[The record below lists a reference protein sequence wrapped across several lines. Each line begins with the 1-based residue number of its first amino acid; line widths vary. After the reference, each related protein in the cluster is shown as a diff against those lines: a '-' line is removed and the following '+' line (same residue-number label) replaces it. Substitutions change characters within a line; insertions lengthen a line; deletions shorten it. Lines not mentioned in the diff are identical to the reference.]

1 MKKEDMKKWFCSRNL
16 MYSTQKLIK
25 STKRDNSVP
34 TIQLKVSSPEEIKT
48 YLSYFLYFILLI
60 AVCNFY
66 FNS

>member
-25 STKRDNSVP
+25 STIRDNSVP
-34 TIQLKVSSPEEIKT
+34 TIQLKVSSLEEIKT